1 MRQGPTHR
9 EARSLGWPHEGRSQ
23 PMADV
28 IFVVLVLVGFG
39 VLIAM
44 VRGVERL

>member
-9 EARSLGWPHEGRSQ
+9 EDPGLGWLHEGRSQ

-28 IFVVLVLVGFG
+28 IFVVLVLIGFG
-39 VLIAM
+39 ALIAM

>member
-1 MRQGPTHR
+1 MRQDITQGHDLG
-9 EARSLGWPHEGRSQ
+9 LGWPHEGRSQ

-39 VLIAM
+39 ALIAM

>member
-1 MRQGPTHR
+1 
-9 EARSLGWPHEGRSQ
+9 
-23 PMADV
+23 MADV

>member
-1 MRQGPTHR
+1 
-9 EARSLGWPHEGRSQ
+9 
-23 PMADV
+23 MADV

-39 VLIAM
+39 MLIAM